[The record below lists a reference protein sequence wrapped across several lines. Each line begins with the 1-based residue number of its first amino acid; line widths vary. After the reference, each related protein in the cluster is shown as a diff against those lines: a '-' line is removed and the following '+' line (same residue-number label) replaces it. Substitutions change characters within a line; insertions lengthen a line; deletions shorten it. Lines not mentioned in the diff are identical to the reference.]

1 MPVRSLDAGPDY
13 IASCHPHVG
22 DTTHPCMSLKPTGS
36 PQNFH
41 QSFLQCARP
50 LWYADYEVGRLHGMT
65 STLKYAKPAIL
76 RDRAADGLRDVPAWL
91 GVSPNEPSIAHPR
104 ALVIAMPTL
113 CDHANAG
120 DNSEHLQHSLRGCT
134 TASSPFCSQ
143 ANRARGRPRDRAD
156 LPHLLFWVV
165 HGRTRRIKFGGCAN
179 GRFKPWPH
187 PQSHN
192 GDSKPALPR
201 RASNPRSGLA
211 GFAEASMTAAS
222 NGACIAITSRTAC
235 PEISRCAGVSGAG
248 ASVKAPV
255 PCSPPAPR
263 CEVRMSVTS
272 GNVFG

>member
-1 MPVRSLDAGPDY
+1 
-13 IASCHPHVG
+13 
-22 DTTHPCMSLKPTGS
+22 MSLKPTGS

-76 RDRAADGLRDVPAWL
+76 RDRAADRLRDVPAWL

-134 TASSPFCSQ
+134 RASSPFCTQ
-143 ANRARGRPRDRAD
+143 ANRAAHFGAVGRVIGLTSRICCFGSSTGGREGSNLEVAQTAGSS
-156 LPHLLFWVV
+156 
-165 HGRTRRIKFGGCAN
+165 HGRIRNPTMTIANRRCRAGPAT
-179 GRFKPWPH
+179 PDPAWPGS
-187 PQSHN
+187 P
-192 GDSKPALPR
+192 K
-201 RASNPRSGLA
+201 
-211 GFAEASMTAAS
+211 ASMTAAS
-222 NGACIAITSRTAC
+222 NGACTAITSRTAC

>member
-76 RDRAADGLRDVPAWL
+76 RDRAADRLRDVPAWL

-192 GDSKPALPR
+192 DDSKPALPR

-211 GFAEASMTAAS
+211 GFAEGVDDGGIERCVHSYHIENRLPGNLQMCGRLRRRGQ
-222 NGACIAITSRTAC
+222 GACALQPA
-235 PEISRCAGVSGAG
+235 SGRA
-248 ASVKAPV
+248 AW
-255 PCSPPAPR
+255 
-263 CEVRMSVTS
+263 S
-272 GNVFG
+272 GCR